1 MITLFRRL
9 RQQFID
15 SGNITKY
22 LLYAI
27 GEILLVVIGILIAL
41 QVNNWNEERRIY
53 SEEQAIL
60 SNLNKE
66 FKENKMDLNVSIEEV
81 AQTASGLREI
91 LDVTLQQEITMNFAE
106 ADSLIQ
112 KSFGHPSWTPSSFVL
127 IDLKNSGR
135 LSKLNN
141 SVLVNM
147 LFEWDRKYVALEE
160 TYESYKMYAR
170 QYYDYVTYNGSIR
183 NLDAL
188 DARMQDLKKSTIAPE
203 NIILFKDAVYE
214 NHVDNFYFL
223 AILLLDN
230 YREAE
235 ALMESI
241 IEETN

>member
-1 MITLFRRL
+1 MITLFRRVREKL
-9 RQQFID
+9 IA
-15 SGNITKY
+15 SGSITKY
-22 LLYAI
+22 LFYAI

-66 FKENKMDLNVSIEEV
+66 FRENQTALKFSIEEV

-91 LDVTLQQEITMNFAE
+91 LDVTLQQEMTMSFAQ

-112 KSFGHPSWTPSSFVL
+112 KSFTIPSWTPSSFVL

-141 SVLVNM
+141 LILVNM
-147 LFEWDRKYVALEE
+147 LFEWERKYVALEE
-160 TYESYKMYAR
+160 TYGSYRMYAR
-170 QYYDYVTYNGSIR
+170 QYIDYVTNNGSIR

-188 DARMQDLKKSTIAPE
+188 DPMMQDLQKSTIAPE
-203 NIILFKDAVYE
+203 NIFLFKDAVYE

-223 AILLLDN
+223 AISLLES
-230 YREAE
+230 YRETE